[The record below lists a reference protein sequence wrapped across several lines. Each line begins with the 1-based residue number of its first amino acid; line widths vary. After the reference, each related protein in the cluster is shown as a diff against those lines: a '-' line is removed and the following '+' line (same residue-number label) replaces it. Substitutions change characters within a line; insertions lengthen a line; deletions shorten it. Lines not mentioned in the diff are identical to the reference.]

1 MLIGLDAHPLTEPK
15 TGVGHYT
22 FELARSLAAASP
34 ADEFELAYPS
44 TCPPLELGGDDGSQP
59 PPNLRAARV
68 QVGPVARRKWSLGL
82 TRYARRR
89 RPRLFHGTNYVLPLR
104 CECPTVL
111 TIHDLSAFLHAE
123 THAPRTARG
132 LRRRLPFLAR
142 AATMII
148 TPTEAVR
155 GEVCEVLKVDPSKV
169 AAVPEAPR
177 AVFRPL
183 AGDEARAAAQRLGV
197 EGDFILAVGTIEPRK
212 NLLTLVRA
220 FELLV
225 SSHTAAAAAGAIVP
239 GGDVRLVIAG
249 KVGWLSEELFAHV
262 ASSPARGRL
271 HFTGYVPDQ
280 TLRALY
286 SACRAFVYPSVY
298 EGFGLPPL
306 EALAC
311 GAPVVAS
318 RIAALDETL
327 GRETT
332 LGFAPTDASELAGRL
347 SQLLGDARLRESL
360 SAAGLRRAAGFSWER
375 AARLTGDVY
384 RRALSRGA
392 RA

>member
-1 MLIGLDAHPLTEPK
+1 MLIGLDANSLTESK
-15 TGVGHYT
+15 AGVGHYT
-22 FELARSLAAASP
+22 FELARALAAASP
-34 ADEFELAYPS
+34 ADVFELAYPS
-44 TCPPLELGGDDGSQP
+44 GRADVELRGDDGSLP
-59 PPNLRAARV
+59 PPNLRAAGVRV
-68 QVGPVARRKWSLGL
+68 GLFARRKWSLGL
-82 TRYARRR
+82 TRYARGRK
-89 RPRLFHGTNYVLPLR
+89 PDLFHGTNYALPLR
-104 CECPTVL
+104 CDCPTVL
-111 TIHDLSAFLHAE
+111 TIHDLSAFLHPE
-123 THAPRTARG
+123 THAPRTARA

-142 AATMII
+142 AASMII

-155 GEVCEVLKVDPSKV
+155 REVCETLKVDAAKV
-169 AAVPEAPR
+169 VAIPEAPR

-183 AGDEARAAAQRLGV
+183 SREEARAAARLLGV

-225 SSHTAAAAAGAIVP
+225 GAESSGSTAETGGAR
-239 GGDVRLVIAG
+239 GGLRLVIAG
-249 KVGWLSEELFAHV
+249 KVGWLSEDFFSHV
-262 ASSPARGRL
+262 ASSPARGRM
-271 HFTGYVPDQ
+271 HFTGYVEDE

-286 SACRAFVYPSVY
+286 AACRAFVYPSLY

-327 GRETT
+327 GRGTT
-332 LGFAPTDASELAGRL
+332 LGFAPTDAAELAGRL
-347 SQLLGDARLRESL
+347 SQLLDDSRLRADL
-360 SAAGLRRAAGFSWER
+360 SAAGLRHAAGFSWGR
-375 AARLTGDVY
+375 AASLTLDVY
-384 RRALSRGA
+384 RRAVGRGT